1 MTAAADLD
9 EQLGT
14 ARDTLHALRRIVLD
28 LAREYQALTALDLD
42 TDKLGHPITAAE
54 ALNAARDALADVE
67 RALVMADDA
76 ADIAQ
81 RYTSRLKER

>member
-1 MTAAADLD
+1 MTAPADLD
-9 EQLGT
+9 LRLGV
-14 ARDTLHALRRIVLD
+14 ARDTLHTLRRTVLD
-28 LAREYQALTALDLD
+28 LAREYQALTAGDLD
-42 TDKLGHPITAAE
+42 ADTLGHPITAAE

-67 RALVMADDA
+67 RALAMADDA

>member
-1 MTAAADLD
+1 MTAPDDLD
-9 EQLGT
+9 EQMAT
-14 ARDTLHALRRIVLD
+14 ARDTLRTLRRTVLD
-28 LAREYQALTALDLD
+28 LAREYQALTAVDLD
-42 TDKLGHPITAAE
+42 TDTLGHPITAAE

-81 RYTSRLKER
+81 RYTSRLKAR